1 MKQLFKLTA
10 LLATVLMLAAC
21 KPEPIEVERD
31 IVYTVDET
39 TTTVH
44 LRTDAEFDALLEQF
58 CDYAEDG
65 STVTF
70 YNANHATK
78 GTKDAT
84 HFSTSNR
91 EEMKRWMA
99 QMEDDGKTVTVT
111 YDPSTGTYNGMAYA
125 TAPQPHTDSNWVDL
139 GLPSGLLWATCNV
152 GATSPT
158 EYGDYF
164 AWGEI
169 QTKNVYTQANYIHC
183 NGSLHRLTKY
193 CFTAYWGDNGYTD
206 TLTILEPCDDAAT
219 AILGGG
225 ARMPTREEWQELV
238 DNTVGE
244 WVVTDSMYYFGYWRF
259 TAPNG
264 NTLCLPAAGEK
275 TDDGV
280 AYGIDTYGVYWSS
293 ELDSE
298 YPYPWN
304 FCFRY
309 DVSINDYVGEF
320 SNNFDFSHRHMG
332 HSVRAVRPRN

>member
-10 LLATVLMLAAC
+10 LLAAVLMLAAC

-31 IVYTVDET
+31 IVYTVDEI

-99 QMEDDGKTVTVT
+99 QMEDAGKTVTVT

-125 TAPQPHTDSNWVDL
+125 AAPQPQNNNWVDL
-139 GLPSGLLWATCNV
+139 GLPSGLLWARCNI
-152 GATSPT
+152 GATTPE

-164 AWGEI
+164 AWGET
-169 QTKNVYTQANYIHC
+169 QTKNVYSADNYIHC
-183 NGSLHRLTKY
+183 NGSLYRLTKY
-193 CFTAYWGDNGYTD
+193 CYRADWGDNGYTD
-206 TLTILEPCDDAAT
+206 TLTRLEACDDAAT
-219 AILGGG
+219 AILGDG
-225 ARMPTREEWQELV
+225 AYIPTREDWQELIA
-238 DNTVGE
+238 NTVGE
-244 WVVTDSMYYFGYWRF
+244 WVVTDVCGYGYWRF

-264 NTLCLPAAGEK
+264 NTLCLPASGQK
-275 TDDGV
+275 STNGYP
-280 AYGIDTYGVYWSS
+280 YGIDYCGIYWTSDLDTSEFPLPWHFKFKYYGDEVIGGLSS
-293 ELDSE
+293 E
-298 YPYPWN
+298 
-304 FCFRY
+304 
-309 DVSINDYVGEF
+309 F
-320 SNNFDFSHRHMG
+320 SYSHRFMG
-332 HSVRAVRPRN
+332 NSLRAVRHAQ